1 VSSTHEPHGH
11 TRVPEPTWSDGLLE
25 AGLGD
30 PRMARLVGWP
40 ARIQRMVEVEAAL
53 GRALARSGVI
63 PTEAA
68 EAIERACDPTRIDLD
83 ALADQSAASST
94 PVIPLVRALTEGA
107 DELAASWLHHGATS
121 QDIIDTAV
129 VLQLRDAL
137 DHLEDLLLR
146 VSDLCAALADT
157 HRDTVMAGRTLGQQ
171 AVPITFGLKAAR
183 WLGALDRH
191 VERLRSLRP
200 TLLSVQLGGAAGT
213 AAVYGQ
219 QSRVVVESLAEEL
232 DLTVPDLPW
241 HAERDRI
248 AELAGTLSGV
258 AGTVGAVAFDLVLL
272 AQTEIGEVRERAG
285 TRPSSSAMPHKRNPT
300 HAVAARAASRLALGE
315 LTVLTH
321 TVADH
326 EHERAAGAW
335 QTEWVAL
342 PSALT
347 RTSGALL
354 RLHAALDG
362 LEVDADRAQENLEQ
376 ARGLTSAEAL
386 ATVLSPAL
394 GRLDAQR
401 LVGELA
407 AMATTTSRDL
417 SEVAAE
423 HPQVQQVLDAAQ
435 LAAALDPRTSLTGI
449 AELIDRALAT
459 HRRLR
464 RHQPST

>member
-1 VSSTHEPHGH
+1 
-11 TRVPEPTWSDGLLE
+11 
-25 AGLGD
+25 
-30 PRMARLVGWP
+30 MAQLVGWP
-40 ARIQRMVEVEAAL
+40 ARVQRMVEVEAAL
-53 GRALARSGVI
+53 GRALARSGLI
-63 PTEAA
+63 PTVAA
-68 EAIERACDPTRIDLD
+68 AAAIERACDPTRIDLAD
-83 ALADQSAASST
+83 LADQTAASPT
-94 PVIPLVRALTEGA
+94 PVIPLVRALTDGA
-107 DELAASWLHHGATS
+107 DELAAARLHHGASS

-146 VSDLCAALADT
+146 VSDLCAALADE

-171 AVPITFGLKAAR
+171 AVPIAFVLKAAR

-200 TLLSVQLGGAAGT
+200 RLLSVQLGGAAGT

-219 QSRVVVESLAEEL
+219 QSSTVVASLAEEL

-258 AGTVGAVAFDLVLL
+258 AGTVGAVAGDLVLV

-285 TRPSSSAMPHKRNPT
+285 TGPSSSAMPHKRNPT
-300 HAVAARAASRLALGE
+300 HAVASRLALGE
-315 LTVLTH
+315 LIVLTH
-321 TVADH
+321 ATADH

-347 RTSGALL
+347 RTAGALL

-362 LEVDADRAQENLEQ
+362 LEVDGDRGQENLKQ
-376 ARGLTSAEAL
+376 ARGPTSAEAL
-386 ATVLSPAL
+386 ATALSP
-394 GRLDAQR
+394 G
-401 LVGELA
+401 
-407 AMATTTSRDL
+407 
-417 SEVAAE
+417 
-423 HPQVQQVLDAAQ
+423 
-435 LAAALDPRTSLTGI
+435 PRTARRTAAGRR
-449 AELIDRALAT
+449 ARRDRCGHL
-459 HRRLR
+459 
-464 RHQPST
+464 P